1 MAASPTKQKTPKV
14 FRSMSEFK
22 KHYLPNAYEKEQE
35 ERENEDPEQ
44 LGESMARD
52 FLEGIRRELEK
63 QT

>member
-1 MAASPTKQKTPKV
+1 
-14 FRSMSEFK
+14 MSEFK